1 MRVLRGMIGMATG
14 AGLMFAAANAAAHHG
29 WSSYDSER
37 PLTVTGT
44 IEHVSRGNPHV
55 TVFVAGADG
64 TWEVVLA
71 PLSRME
77 ARGADATVV
86 QAGKTIEAYGYPSRD
101 QPREMRAERITIGGR
116 TFELR

>member
-1 MRVLRGMIGMATG
+1 MGVVRAIIGMAAG
-14 AGLMFAAANAAAHHG
+14 AGLMFAAASATAHHG
-29 WSSYDSER
+29 WSSYDSDR

-44 IEHVSRGNPHV
+44 IERVSSGNPHV

-101 QPREMRAERITIGGR
+101 QAREMRAERITIDGR